1 MFTMRFQ
8 DRVALVTGGGTGMG
22 RAISKAFG
30 REGAKVFVNYAR
42 SRDESEAVA
51 AEIRDQGGMAVA
63 IKADV
68 SVDSEVRAMIARIEH
83 EYGRLDYLINNAGW
97 STRIPHDQM
106 ERLTDEI
113 WDRTLNTN
121 LRGVFYCVR
130 AAVPLLKKNDG
141 AAIVNIASVAGLT
154 GYGSSMVYAA
164 SKGAVLTMT
173 KSLARALAPH
183 IRVNAIAPGLIRTR
197 FASWP
202 EEAFVETA
210 KGTPIGRLATVEEI
224 AATTLYLCGDATG
237 STGDMMVVDGGV
249 CHLGRTR

>member
-1 MFTMRFQ
+1 MRFQ

-22 RAISKAFG
+22 RAISLAFG
-30 REGAKVFVNYAR
+30 LEGARVIVNYAR
-42 SRDESEAVA
+42 SAQESEAVA
-51 AEIRDQGGMAVA
+51 AEIRDHGGTALAVR
-63 IKADV
+63 ADV
-68 SVDSEVRAMIARIEH
+68 SVDSEVRAMIAGIEH
-83 EYGRLDYLINNAGW
+83 EFGRLDYLVNNAGW
-97 STRIPHDQM
+97 STRIPHDRM
-106 ERLTDEI
+106 ELLTEEI

-130 AAVPLLKKNDG
+130 AAVPLMKKHDG

-154 GYGSSMVYAA
+154 GFGSSIVYAA

-173 KSLARALAPH
+173 KSLARALAPE

-197 FASWP
+197 FAGWP

-210 KGTPIGRLATVEEI
+210 EVTPNGRLTTVEEI
-224 AATTLYLCGDATG
+224 AAATLYLCGDATG
-237 STGDMMVVDGGV
+237 STGDTMVLDGGL

>member
-1 MFTMRFQ
+1 MRFQ

-22 RAISKAFG
+22 RAISLAFG
-30 REGAKVFVNYAR
+30 REGAKVIVNYAR
-42 SRDESEAVA
+42 SQEESEAVA
-51 AEIRDQGGMAVA
+51 AEIRVHGGTAEAMR
-63 IKADV
+63 ADV
-68 SVDSEVRAMIARIEH
+68 SVDNDVRAMIAHIEQD
-83 EYGRLDYLINNAGW
+83 YGRLDYLINNAGW

-106 ERLTDEI
+106 ELLTDEI

-154 GYGSSMVYAA
+154 GFGSSMVYAA

-173 KSLARALAPH
+173 KSLARALAPD

-202 EEAFVETA
+202 EEAFVQTA
-210 KGTPIGRLATVEEI
+210 EETPIGRLATVEEV
-224 AATTLYLCGDATG
+224 AAATLYLCGNATG
-237 STGDMMVVDGGV
+237 STGDMMVIDGGV
-249 CHLGRTR
+249 CQLGRTR